1 MRKIIALF
9 TVLFIL
15 LLSGC
20 ENAQNND
27 GSSVCSNCG
36 CSADKSSSVTIEKE
50 ELIINTA
57 DDNESVCNWEEFLP
71 SSERFL
77 EEHPFLKN
85 EKTLTN
91 KGRAATIARQ
101 ILREKQENGEWLGYN
116 MISIT
121 HYTQRNEW
129 LIAYSHAVDTPT
141 NGKRSIFMAVN
152 ILIDGNDCS
161 RIATE
166 ACE

>member
-1 MRKIIALF
+1 MLRVTEEKERNYEKRGYMGKK
-9 TVLFIL
+9 VLGIMVIL
-15 LLSGC
+15 LFFTGC
-20 ENAQNND
+20 QNMGTESENLQQ
-27 GSSVCSNCG
+27 V
-36 CSADKSSSVTIEKE
+36 
-50 ELIINTA
+50 
-57 DDNESVCNWEEFLP
+57 
-71 SSERFL
+71 
-77 EEHPFLKN
+77 
-85 EKTLTN
+85 
-91 KGRAATIARQ
+91 
-101 ILREKQENGEWLGYN
+101 EKQENGEWLGYN

>member
-50 ELIINTA
+50 QIIVQIDE
-57 DDNESVCNWEEFLP
+57 DDEHVIDWGCFQGSYEYF
-71 SSERFL
+71 F

-91 KGRAATIARQ
+91 EYRAATIATK
-101 ILREKQENGEWLGYN
+101 ILQEEQDRGECLGYN
-116 MISIT
+116 MVIVR
-121 HYTQRNEW
+121 HYTKRNEW
-129 LIAYSHAVDTPT
+129 LIGYSYDVNNPPK
-141 NGKRSIFMAVN
+141 GKTAGFMAYN
-152 ILIDGNDCS
+152 IFIDGNDCS